1 MCKIILLA
9 LAICVTTAE
18 ICEDVDT
25 TACERVKLI
34 RPGMCSEPYM
44 SKQCK
49 RHCGNCPLAKRNPG
63 TASQESLTC
72 YQCSRH
78 LATQD
83 LCTKTT
89 QCQSG
94 YVCAIKKTLSGGHI
108 FWPLIEMGCILE
120 QSCSKIGSG
129 FGRRSASFFDLTPYC
144 CKNNLC
150 NDHQPL
156 PPTTLMPTIPPN
168 PYCPSGFQYVGGSCY
183 LVNLTTMTW
192 SKAQDFCR
200 SHGAHLAD
208 FTTKNQMGH
217 VLQKA
222 VKPLSS
228 YFELHDPHCWID
240 AVYSDSQHHWIWSH
254 SSALI
259 DYRSFT
265 QLAHSSGKTSKC
277 AFATYVAGIT
287 AFIFEVDVDCSLS
300 YIPLC
305 EVNPL

>member
-9 LAICVTTAE
+9 IAICVTTAE

-63 TASQESLTC
+63 TASQGNLTC
-72 YQCSRH
+72 YQCPSH
-78 LATQD
+78 IPYKGA
-83 LCTKTT
+83 CTKTT

-94 YVCAIKKTLSGGHI
+94 YVCSIKKTTVSGGHI
-108 FWPLIEMGCILE
+108 FWTLFEMGCMLE

-129 FGRRSASFFDLTPYC
+129 FGRRSAFTPYC

-156 PPTTLMPTIPPN
+156 PPTTRMPTIPPN
-168 PYCPSGFQYVGGSCY
+168 PYCPSGFQYVSGSCY
-183 LVNLTTMTW
+183 LVNLTAMTW

-208 FTTKNQMGH
+208 FTTRYQMGP
-217 VLQKA
+217 VIQKA
-222 VKPLSS
+222 VIPLSS
-228 YFELHDPHCWID
+228 HFKYFDPHCWID

-265 QLAHSSGKTSKC
+265 QLAHSDGKTSKC
-277 AFATYVAGIT
+277 AFATYAAGIT
-287 AFIFEVDVDCSLS
+287 PLIFEIDVDCSRS